1 MFETPILYIIFNRID
16 TVQQTFPVI
25 KKQKPKHLYVAADGP
40 RIEKSG
46 EAEKCNQVRNWVLSQ
61 IDWDCEVKTLFRED
75 NLGCGKGPASAISWF
90 FENVEQGIILE
101 DDCLPTDS
109 FFSFCENLLEK
120 YKDDERI
127 MQISGTNRLGLIKES
142 TSYFFTNYPS
152 EWGWATWKRAW
163 DKYDYSIKQ
172 WGTKEA
178 KDIVADMYGK
188 YSIFLAKIFDDT
200 FNNVDSITWWDYQW
214 GFIKNINSGLTIT
227 PYLNQIS
234 NIGFDENATH
244 TTDTSSKFNRL
255 PTQEL
260 PKELIHPNYVY
271 KTVTYDN
278 LILDL
283 HFKSQLD
290 SLKPK
295 SFTFR
300 LKRKIKSIL
309 RKIGL
314 WKK

>member
-127 MQISGTNRLGLIKES
+127 MQISGTNRLGLIQENS
-142 TSYFFTNYPS
+142 SYFFTNYPS
-152 EWGWATWKRAW
+152 EWGWATWRRAW

-172 WGTKEA
+172 WETKEA
-178 KDIVADMYGK
+178 KDIITDMYGK
-188 YSIFLAKIFDDT
+188 YSIILSKIFDDT
-200 FNNVDSITWWDYQW
+200 FNNVDTITWWDYQW

-244 TTDTSSKFNRL
+244 TTDVSSKFNRL

-260 PKELIHPNYVY
+260 PKELIHPNCVY

-283 HFKSQLD
+283 HFKNQLD
-290 SLKPK
+290 SLKPM

-300 LKRKIKSIL
+300 LKRKMKNIL
-309 RKIGL
+309 RKIGV